1 MEKFRGLPHTTT
13 GKSPAELNYNRKFR
27 GKLPDFT
34 LEYRDDLDVR
44 DKGAELKGLSK
55 MHADER
61 RGARYT
67 NVNVRCYFR
76 LLMRHLYNST
86 SGKRYSN
93 SPLTV
98 DFIHIDK

>member
-1 MEKFRGLPHTTT
+1 ML
-13 GKSPAELNYNRKFR
+13 SYNRKFR

-44 DKGAELKGLSK
+44 DKDAELKGLSK

-67 NVNVRCYFR
+67 N
-76 LLMRHLYNST
+76 
-86 SGKRYSN
+86 
-93 SPLTV
+93 
-98 DFIHIDK
+98 IDMGDEVLVEARQSEQILNYLQPNPVCSCP